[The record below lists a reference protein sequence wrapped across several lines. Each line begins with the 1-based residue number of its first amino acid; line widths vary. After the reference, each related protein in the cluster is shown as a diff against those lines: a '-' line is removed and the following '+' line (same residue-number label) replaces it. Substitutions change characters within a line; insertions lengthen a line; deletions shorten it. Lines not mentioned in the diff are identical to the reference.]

1 MHNSE
6 RLITNK
12 FDNNYTVKESLI
24 KNLQFNPRS
33 PSFVS
38 LDQQIQ
44 RLDDDTDLF

>member
-24 KNLQFNPRS
+24 KDLQFNPRN
-33 PSFVS
+33 PSWVT

-44 RLDDDTDLF
+44 RLSDETEYF